1 MRSLLFFLLLLPFGL
16 IAQRNDDETRMGR
29 NNAQSLQRSNDPDE
43 KLPFGKRLVLGGN
56 FGIGFANGWYINL
69 SPTVGYRLTD
79 NLVAGV
85 GGTYIFTQI
94 NNTGTNIRY
103 FQHVYGGNVFGRYAP
118 FAQTNIQLLSN
129 LYAHAEY
136 QHLFVVSGARNANGS
151 ISESRSVPGL
161 LLGGGY
167 TTGFGRGPAFNVDV
181 LYNVL
186 WRNDNSP
193 YPSPLIVR
201 AGFSYGL

>member
-16 IAQRNDDETRMGR
+16 IAQRNDDETRTGR
-29 NNAQSLQRSNDPDE
+29 NNARSLQRPNATDE